1 MAEAIDGRGGSK
13 RPGRTARAW
22 TGAMALAAVALL
34 LQLPAPVVW
43 AGGITSAAPT
53 GPLKIYARI
62 TLPSTAGEMFS
73 SAAPAEAPDGAVF
86 MASVTNN
93 DNTVVWV
100 VDGDGPATVAE
111 HVSGVVHALAVGTDN
126 LYVATYT
133 ALTAFNRQTG
143 NRVESWALP
152 KFSTANVSDN
162 DLVAVSAFN
171 GEVLISIVMGNQIDI
186 YHVNAASSAGL
197 KLIAIGT
204 SSALGLMG
212 SSISCTLASWS
223 VSVLME
229 RQRLA
234 PRWPTT
240 RTAWA
245 GAFSTSMPSPEAWFG
260 SSSLRAKVRM
270 PP

>member
-34 LQLPAPVVW
+34 LQLPAPVAR

-111 HVSGVVHALAVGTDN
+111 HVSGVVHALR
-126 LYVATYT
+126 
-133 ALTAFNRQTG
+133 LTAKRATG
-143 NRVESWALP
+143 SRAGRCP
-152 KFSTANVSDN
+152 
-162 DLVAVSAFN
+162 
-171 GEVLISIVMGNQIDI
+171 
-186 YHVNAASSAGL
+186 SSAPRTS
-197 KLIAIGT
+197 LIT
-204 SSALGLMG
+204 TWWPCRLSTERCS
-212 SSISCTLASWS
+212 S
-223 VSVLME
+223 VS
-229 RQRLA
+229 
-234 PRWPTT
+234 
-240 RTAWA
+240 
-245 GAFSTSMPSPEAWFG
+245 
-260 SSSLRAKVRM
+260 
-270 PP
+270 